1 MITLYTFGPFWGLP
15 DPSPFVIKTAT
26 QLKMAGLDYRT
37 ELGGREKAPKGKLPF
52 IDDDGV
58 TICDSVHI
66 RDHIEHKY
74 GLDLDAPLSRAERAQ
89 AWAIERMLEDHL
101 YWAIVNFRW
110 GDDVNFAKGPADFFK
125 GAPDGVMQGA
135 RGQVIANLQGQ
146 GFGRHD
152 PATVGDLARRSLA
165 ALSEQLGDKPFLF
178 GEEMTGTDAS
188 AFASLTAALATQFES
203 PLRMAAES
211 FPNLVAYRDRLMAR
225 FFPDF
230 ATPQPVMDSADSTR
244 LTHA

>member
-15 DPSPFVIKTAT
+15 DPSPFVIKTET
-26 QLKMAGLDYRT
+26 HLKMAGLDYRT

-66 RDHIEHKY
+66 RDHIERKY
-74 GLDLDAPLSRAERAQ
+74 GLDFDAPLSRSERAQ

-101 YWAIVNFRW
+101 YWAIVHARW
-110 GDDVNFAKGPADFFK
+110 RDDANFARGPADFFR
-125 GAPDGVMQGA
+125 GAPESVMQGA
-135 RGQVIANLQGQ
+135 RSQVIANLQGQ

-178 GEEMTGTDAS
+178 GDEITGTDAS
-188 AFASLTAALATQFES
+188 AFASLTAALATQFTS
-203 PLRMAAES
+203 PLRTAAEG
-211 FPNLVAYRDRLMAR
+211 FANLVTYRDRMMVR
-225 FFPDF
+225 FYPAF
-230 ATPQPVMDSADSTR
+230 ASQPVMASADSTR